1 MLHIYTYIVSQKTHE
16 FIIKTYPIRGIIP
29 FLARVIARFRR
40 KKFLLVFG
48 MSRSGTSMLSQFLS
62 LNSSVYYLHEPDSEL
77 FKYRY
82 DVPGPFSQEA
92 FWKFINSDEQ
102 KEFKVHMMACIILL
116 SALHSHRSIQTFCL
130 KPITMLNVMPEISK
144 VLMDARIIYIC
155 RHPAGR
161 SESILRQLKHDQ
173 NITKLS
179 NDKIKELG
187 YDWGGTNKKVLGWFK
202 MHPDWR
208 WVSFEKLVSQP
219 VAEFKQLYEKLGL
232 AWDETIQREIEQK
245 TTGTDGGFYEVQR
258 DASKQAD
265 KWRESLT
272 VEQVEAIRR
281 GSLPFKTNLYE
292 GF

>member
-1 MLHIYTYIVSQKTHE
+1 
-16 FIIKTYPIRGIIP
+16 
-29 FLARVIARFRR
+29 
-40 KKFLLVFG
+40 
-48 MSRSGTSMLSQFLS
+48 
-62 LNSSVYYLHEPDSEL
+62 
-77 FKYRY
+77 
-82 DVPGPFSQEA
+82 
-92 FWKFINSDEQ
+92 
-102 KEFKVHMMACIILL
+102 
-116 SALHSHRSIQTFCL
+116 
-130 KPITMLNVMPEISK
+130 
-144 VLMDARIIYIC
+144 
-155 RHPAGR
+155 
-161 SESILRQLKHDQ
+161 
-173 NITKLS
+173 
-179 NDKIKELG
+179 
-187 YDWGGTNKKVLGWFK
+187 